1 MNENYHL
8 GLLCLAHLLVSADGN
23 VDGVETDAL
32 GIIRKKEIIT
42 EAGFNTF
49 LSFIR
54 GKSER
59 EIYDAGINLVNGCTE
74 AEKLQVFTTLYKLSE
89 VDGRVHVKEI
99 RLLLYSIKHSGIE
112 FDDVVN
118 KAMTT
123 PSLI

>member
-1 MNENYHL
+1 MNEKYHL
-8 GLLCLAHLLVSADGN
+8 GLLCLAHLLISADGN
-23 VDGVETDAL
+23 VDGIEKDAL
-32 GIIRKKEIIT
+32 AIVRKKEIIG
-42 EAGFNTF
+42 EAGFNAF

-54 GKSER
+54 GKNER
-59 EIYDAGINLVNGCTE
+59 EIYHAGIDLVNGCTDE
-74 AEKLQVFTTLYKLSE
+74 EKLQVFTTLYKLSE
-89 VDGRVHVKEI
+89 VDGRVHVKEL